1 MQVSDSMLE
10 AAARIQSLTAV
21 DTGLSSLCTQKGVLK
36 LLQLT
41 GLQALSAIGRSA
53 QDFGLLQLEDVRR
66 LAALTSLR
74 LLEVCQLSQTMQSF
88 ATKSVLLSPTLSQR
102 LMYPTPARICF
113 ATAGLDVMP
122 CAPQESSC
130 VIPIQFCRASTH
142 ASEHASRAQQRRSP
156 LHGSPA

>member
-1 MQVSDSMLE
+1 MWRLPSQSPCDISCARPLIPASGNPYETTGTPSVQVSDSMLE

-74 LLEVCQLSQTMQSF
+74 LLEVCRLRLLRIMLQRF
-88 ATKSVLLSPTLSQR
+88 ATQNVLSSLTLVWR
-102 LMYPTPARICF
+102 M
-113 ATAGLDVMP
+113 M
-122 CAPQESSC
+122 
-130 VIPIQFCRASTH
+130 
-142 ASEHASRAQQRRSP
+142 
-156 LHGSPA
+156 